1 MAFRTGQFDS
11 IPLQEVVGGATH
23 AHRYGE
29 RAKAMLA
36 TEIAVESG
44 PAEATERE
52 QRKYETLQQEA
63 RERIKGMQGSGEV
76 GTEKERDW
84 KEQCNLGG
92 IETATLEP
100 AVKRKSAH
108 FHRAARSEEA
118 NKHDGRAPDI
128 KDGTKN
134 TSVMP
139 NALRLPS
146 RTKTGSAANG
156 RSKIRNTRHSVAEPE
171 RLRRQL
177 S

>member
-118 NKHDGRAPDI
+118 NKHDGKSAGYQGRHQEYERDAERI
-128 KDGTKN
+128 EVTCKDENWECCQWEK
-134 TSVMP
+134 
-139 NALRLPS
+139 
-146 RTKTGSAANG
+146 
-156 RSKIRNTRHSVAEPE
+156 
-171 RLRRQL
+171 
-177 S
+177 

>member
-23 AHRYGE
+23 AHRYRE
-29 RAKAMLA
+29 RAKAMFA

-63 RERIKGMQGSGEV
+63 WERIQGMQGSGEV

-92 IETATLEP
+92 IETATLES

-108 FHRAARSEEA
+108 FHRAARGEVA
-118 NKHDGRAPDI
+118 NNQDGKSSGYQGWHRDYERDA
-128 KDGTKN
+128 
-134 TSVMP
+134 
-139 NALRLPS
+139 
-146 RTKTGSAANG
+146 
-156 RSKIRNTRHSVAEPE
+156 E
-171 RLRRQL
+171 RLEVTCKDEKWECCQWEKKDQKHEA
-177 S
+177 